1 MQWKTFYKK
10 EEFKLKKNEDK
21 NLSFLLKTTTDC
33 KFLSQNLRPFLI
45 KKFYFLVY
53 IFEYI
58 ETVVRRSSVKKVF
71 LEISLNSQENS
82 CARVFFFNKV
92 AGLRPVTL
100 LRKRLWQRC
109 LPVNFARFLRTP
121 FSQNTSGR
129 LLL

>member
-82 CARVFFFNKV
+82 CARVSFLIKLQTL
-92 AGLRPVTL
+92 GLKISKNTFCTKHLWVTASL
-100 LRKRLWQRC
+100 YHIYQHRKIL
-109 LPVNFARFLRTP
+109 NE
-121 FSQNTSGR
+121 
-129 LLL
+129 